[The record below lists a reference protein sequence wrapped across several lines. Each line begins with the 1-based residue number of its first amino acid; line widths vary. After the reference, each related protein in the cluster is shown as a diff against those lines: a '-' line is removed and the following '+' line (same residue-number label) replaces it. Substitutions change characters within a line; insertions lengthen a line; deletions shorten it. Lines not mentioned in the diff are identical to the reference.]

1 MGFFKKLLKP
11 LAAGLAFAA
20 GGLVGLAVGFLM
32 KPALKLLKKWLIPK
46 VELPARKALDVQR
59 FGSANAIPIVYG
71 TVTVGGIITDQNVT
85 DSPGGVLNENLHMM
99 VVFCVGEV
107 AAVEEVF
114 FNGEES
120 STAKYAGKFTMEIK
134 KGAPGQ
140 TGFASAVGKL
150 NRYDATTGNFP
161 GLCVAYITLIQD
173 ADQTVWSGIPE
184 ITARIR
190 GRKVID
196 PRYGTANPFTNYPN
210 PATCLLDYIKDPIWG
225 AGLTDADID
234 IDSFIDVIEIAE
246 TLGPIKDRIYSCGVD
261 ESGNY
266 VCTDGPVV
274 DSTAPRYSLN
284 IAIDTGRSV
293 FDNMNDIANTFR
305 GFWPDSDGRIK
316 IASETEGDPVFF
328 FSEENI
334 ISGSL
339 SITQTDIADR
349 YNRCTVRF
357 VDNRIKPLDKEVTYP
372 PPGSSIYTDWLA
384 EDNGIDH
391 ELTLDAIGTTSPHEA
406 LQLAEIAVKSSR
418 NNMQISFS
426 AFPEATECD
435 IGDIISIAY
444 EDFGWTGKEFRIS
457 GITYKEDG
465 SVDIEG
471 VQHEDGIYPWSDTDY
486 TDITD
491 GSNLGDPNNP
501 VTPSALTLT
510 PDKTFASIGTL
521 SWSYPN
527 NAFVRKFL
535 VVFFHVTGTDQ
546 FTYTEI
552 SRTETA
558 GKDLVIPLI
567 DIGDPGPSGYV
578 LQLRVAAIS
587 TTGVASDF
595 AAVQTTLNYP
605 TAPDS
610 LNIRTSNFEMSCAPS
625 LGTGEL
631 EPLGTSFNIELLDK
645 GVRVNAVRSVTFT
658 GLRHAT
664 EYSVRAQTVNAFGA
678 SAWVTES
685 ATTTAD
691 ATDIIDLIGEDL
703 IEAIADIVLPPL
715 IEKIDELADTFDT
728 RQLIVEGVVDAFKD
742 LDTDQKVIK
751 ETTTRREETR
761 EITAELTILTADFS
775 TEQGIRNAQYTE
787 LTTAIASEEE
797 ARVTQYELL
806 SAVVDDNTASIGT
819 TQEALATEV
828 LARATEVTRL
838 DAEIDGTNGNV
849 SALVVRV
856 GQAEADIDGNA
867 SAIAGIR
874 VAVAGVNSQSQ
885 AELILSA
892 TVTNASTAVARAY
905 LGVTSTS
912 GGVSRINGIIIDGET
927 NRLEFRSETVLFTD
941 TSGNPSI
948 YFDNALSRFVFNG
961 NIVASTITG
970 STLQTAESGIRTLL
984 SPAFPIWYGTGT
996 PGSSTPYFSCSISGQ
1011 ILMTAACFIRFGS
1024 TTRLQSDASNWFLQC
1039 GNGDTVEMDSNFKV
1053 RTGTDASFPFG
1064 IEIDGVT
1071 NQMFG
1076 TSFGVSALGESHG
1089 VRGSGPNVGVEGV
1102 SVSGIGVE
1110 GNGASWDF
1118 YATGTGTYGP
1128 FTGAHEA
1135 LIRKSE
1141 SIEPGM
1147 IVCDRELIAANGMSN
1162 TITRVEASSAAQDKS
1177 AVGVCVSRSELP
1189 LTKRPAALKSL
1200 SDDEYLALVDAYDLL
1215 KFNALGE
1222 GMMLVC
1228 NAGGNIRAG
1237 DYITS
1242 SSVVGIGGRQSD
1254 DLMHSYT
1261 VAKARQDMTFTD
1273 DQPRM
1278 IAVIYHAG

>member
-1 MGFFKKLLKP
+1 MGFLSKIFKPIGKAL
-11 LAAGLAFAA
+11 
-20 GGLVGLAVGFLM
+20 GFVL
-32 KPALKLLKKWLIPK
+32 KPALKLLKKWLTPK
-46 VELPARKALDVQR
+46 VEQPERQALDVQR

-71 TVTVGGIITDQNVT
+71 TVTVGGIITDTNVT
-85 DSPGGVLNENLHMM
+85 DSPGGVLNENLHLM

-107 AAVEEVF
+107 AAVEAVF

-120 STAKYAGKFTMEIK
+120 TLAKYAGKFTMEIK
-134 KGAPGQ
+134 TGAPGQ

-173 ADQTVWSGIPE
+173 ADQTVWDGLPE

-196 PRYGTANPFTNYPN
+196 PRYGTVNPFTNYPN

-234 IDSFIDVIEIAE
+234 IASFIRVIEMAE
-246 TLGPIKDRIYSCGVD
+246 TLGPIKDRIYSCGPD
-261 ESGNY
+261 LSGNY

-284 IAIDTGRSV
+284 IAIDTARSV

-316 IASETEGDPVFF
+316 IDSETEGDPVFF
-328 FSEENI
+328 FDESNI
-334 ISGSL
+334 ISGSM

-418 NNMQISFS
+418 NNMQIAFS

-435 IGDIISIAY
+435 IGDIISIEY
-444 EDFGWTGKEFRIS
+444 EDFGWTAKEIRIS

-486 TDITD
+486 NDITD

-501 VTPSALTLT
+501 VAPSALSLE

-521 SWSYPN
+521 SWSYPD

-535 VVFFHVTGTDQ
+535 VIFYEVTATTSGPEP
-546 FTYTEI
+546 YNYHEL
-552 SRTETA
+552 SRTETI
-558 GKDLVIPLI
+558 GRELLVPLI
-567 DIGDPGPSGYV
+567 DIGNPGETGFIFEM
-578 LQLRVAAIS
+578 RVAAIS
-587 TTGVASDF
+587 TTGVASGF
-595 AAVQTTLNYP
+595 AANQVVLNYP
-605 TAPDS
+605 EAPES
-610 LNIRTSNFEMSCAPS
+610 LNLITSNFEMSCAPS
-625 LGTGEL
+625 LPDGEL

-645 GVRVNAVRSVTFT
+645 GVRVNAVRAVTFT
-658 GLRHAT
+658 GLRHST

-678 SAWVTES
+678 SPWVTES
-685 ATTTAD
+685 ATTTAN

-703 IEAIADIVLPPL
+703 IESVAGVVLPPL
-715 IEKIDELADTFDT
+715 LEKIDDLTDTFDT

-751 ETTTRREETR
+751 ETTTRREENR

-775 TEQGIRNAQYTE
+775 TEQSIRNAQYTE
-787 LTTAIASEEE
+787 LTTAIADEES

-806 SAVVDDNTASIGT
+806 SAIVDDNTASIGT
-819 TQEALATEV
+819 TQEALATET

-838 DAEIDGTNGNV
+838 DAEIAGTNGNV
-849 SALVVRV
+849 SALVTRV
-856 GQAEADIDGNA
+856 GQAEADIGGNA

-892 TVTNASTAVARAY
+892 TVTNAETAVGRAY

-912 GGVSRINGIIIDGET
+912 GGVSRINGLIIDGAT

-941 TSGNPSI
+941 TAGNPSI

-996 PGSSTPYFSCSISGQ
+996 PGVAQPYFSCSISGQ
-1011 ILMTAACFIRFGS
+1011 ILMTSACFIRFGS
-1024 TTRLQSDASNWFLQC
+1024 TTRLQSDASNWFLEC
-1039 GNGDTVEMDSNFKV
+1039 GNGDTVDLASNFKV
-1053 RTGTDASFPFG
+1053 RTGTDSFWPFG
-1064 IEIDGVT
+1064 LDVDGVD
-1071 NQMFG
+1071 NFMFG
-1076 TSFGVSALGESHG
+1076 TTRGLGALGLSYG
-1089 VRGSGPNVGVEGV
+1089 LRGSGAVIGVEGV
-1102 SVSGIGVE
+1102 SPSAVGVQ
-1110 GNGASWDF
+1110 GDGVTWDF
-1118 YATGTGTYGP
+1118 YAAGTGGNYGP

-1135 LIRKSE
+1135 LIRKSDD
-1141 SIEPGM
+1141 IEIGM
-1147 IVCDRELIAANGMSN
+1147 IVCDRELIGSTGMSN
-1162 TITRVEASSAAQDKS
+1162 TITRVEQSLTAQEKS
-1177 AVGVCVSRSELP
+1177 AVGVAINRYL
-1189 LTKRPAALKSL
+1189 LGDKHKPAALRDL
-1200 SDDEYLALVDAYDLL
+1200 SDDEYAALSEVYDLVQ
-1215 KFNALGE
+1215 FNALGE

-1228 NAGGNIRAG
+1228 NTGGNIRAG

-1242 SSVVGIGGRQSD
+1242 SSVAGIGKRQAD

-1261 VAKARQDMTFTD
+1261 VAKARQDMAFTD
-1273 DQPRM
+1273 EQPRM

>member
-1 MGFFKKLLKP
+1 MGFLSKLFKPIAKVFSLL
-11 LAAGLAFAA
+11 
-20 GGLVGLAVGFLM
+20 

-46 VELPARKALDVQR
+46 IDLPERQPLDVQR

-71 TVTVGGIITDQNVT
+71 TATVGGIITDLNVSDT
-85 DSPGGVLNENLHMM
+85 AGGVQNENLHMM

-107 AAVEEVF
+107 AAVEAVF

-120 STAKYAGKFTMEIK
+120 TIAKYAGKFTMEIK
-134 KGAPGQ
+134 LGAPGQ

-173 ADQTVWSGIPE
+173 ADQTVWDGLPE

-196 PRYGTANPFTNYPN
+196 PRYGTVNPFTNFPN

-246 TLGPIKDRIYSCGVD
+246 ELGPITDRIYSCGTD
-261 ESGNY
+261 EFGNY

-274 DSTAPRYSLN
+274 ESTAPRYTLN
-284 IAIDTGRSV
+284 IALDASRSV
-293 FDNMNDIANTFR
+293 FDNMNDIANVFR

-328 FSEENI
+328 FDESNI
-334 ISGSL
+334 IDGTMT
-339 SITQTDIADR
+339 ITQTDISER

-372 PPGSSIYTDWLA
+372 EPGSSIYTDWLA

-391 ELTLDAIGTTSPHEA
+391 ELTLDAIGTSSPHEA

-426 AFPEATECD
+426 ALPEATECD

-444 EDFGWTGKEFRIS
+444 GDFGWTAKEFRIS
-457 GITYKEDG
+457 GIVYKEDG
-465 SVDIEG
+465 SVEIEG
-471 VQHEDGIYPWSDTDY
+471 VQHEDGIYPWSETDY
-486 TDITD
+486 DDITD

-501 VTPSALTLT
+501 VAPTALSLT

-521 SWSYPN
+521 SWSYPD

-535 VVFFHVTGTDQ
+535 VIFYEVTATTSGPEP
-546 FTYTEI
+546 YNYHEL
-552 SRTETA
+552 SRTETI
-558 GKDLVIPLI
+558 GRDLLVPLI
-567 DIGDPGPSGYV
+567 DIGNPGETGFIFEM
-578 LQLRVAAIS
+578 RVAAIS
-587 TTGVASDF
+587 TTGVASGF
-595 AAVQTTLNYP
+595 AANQVVLNYP
-605 TAPDS
+605 EAPES
-610 LNIRTSNFEMSCAPS
+610 LNLIASNFEMNCAPS
-625 LGTGEL
+625 LPIGEL
-631 EPLGTSFNIELLDK
+631 EPLGTVFDIELIDK
-645 GVRVNAVRSVTFT
+645 GIRVNAVRAVTFT
-658 GLRHAT
+658 GLRHLT
-664 EYSVRAQTVNAFGA
+664 EYSVRARTVNAFGA
-678 SAWVTES
+678 SPWVTES
-685 ATTTAD
+685 ETTTAN

-703 IEAIADIVLPPL
+703 IDSVADVVLPPL
-715 IEKIDELADTFDT
+715 LEKIDELSDTFDT

-742 LDTDQKVIK
+742 LDTDQKVVQ

-775 TEQGIRNAQYTE
+775 TDQSLRNAQYTE
-787 LTTAIASEEE
+787 LTTAIADEES

-838 DAEIDGTNGNV
+838 DAEIAGTNGDV
-849 SALVVRV
+849 SALVVRTN
-856 GQAEADIDGNA
+856 QAEADIAGNA

-874 VAVAGVNSQSQ
+874 VAVAGVDSQSQ
-885 AELILSA
+885 AEIILSA
-892 TVTNASTAVARAY
+892 TVTDAATAVGRAY

-912 GGVSRINGIIIDGET
+912 GGVSRINGIIIDGAT

-941 TSGNPSI
+941 TAGNPSI
-948 YFDNALSRFVFNG
+948 YFDNGLSRFVFNG

-970 STLQTAESGIRTLL
+970 SALQTAESGIRTLL

-1024 TTRLQSDASNWFLQC
+1024 TTRLQSDASNWFLEC
-1039 GNGDTVEMDSNFKV
+1039 GNGDTVEMNSNFKI

-1064 IEIDGVT
+1064 LEVDGVE
-1071 NQMFG
+1071 NFMFG
-1076 TSFGVSALGESHG
+1076 TSYGLSALGESHG

-1102 SVSGIGVE
+1102 STSGIGVE

-1118 YATGTGTYGP
+1118 YATGTGAYGP
-1128 FTGAHEA
+1128 FTGAHES
-1135 LIRKSE
+1135 LIRKSD
-1141 SIEPGM
+1141 SVEPGM
-1147 IVCDRELIAANGMSN
+1147 IVCDRELIASSSMSN
-1162 TITRVEASSAAQDKS
+1162 TITRVDRSEVAQEKS
-1177 AVGVCVSRSELP
+1177 AVGVCVSRSALA
-1189 LTKRPAALKSL
+1189 LIRRPAALKDL
-1200 SDDEYLALVDAYDLL
+1200 PADEYEALVEQFDLVQ
-1215 KFNALGE
+1215 FNAIGE
-1222 GMMLVC
+1222 GLMLVC

-1242 SSVVGIGGRQSD
+1242 SSVSGIGKRQSD

-1261 VAKARQDMTFTD
+1261 VAKARQDMSFAD